1 MPDLKELIEEASEII
16 IRSKKVIALT
26 GAGMSVDSGIPDFR
40 GAQGLWAKY
49 DPMEYAH
56 IDALKADPAKVWG
69 MLMEMHKVVVD
80 AKPNPA
86 HTGLAEME
94 KMGCLD
100 LIITQNIDHLHQD
113 AGSQRV
119 VEFHGNNKWLVC
131 MDCQSKATREEISI
145 DELPPRCACGGVW
158 KPDVVF
164 FGEAIP
170 LKALVVAQ
178 EESKNCNAMLV
189 VGTSAAVS
197 PACDMPVIAYGNGA
211 SIIEIN
217 LEETHLSSTITEV
230 MLKGSAGEIV
240 PALVEAISKRRH

>member
-1 MPDLKELIEEASEII
+1 MTDLQELIERAAEII

-86 HTGLAEME
+86 HIGLAEME
-94 KMGCLD
+94 RMGCLD
-100 LIITQNIDHLHQD
+100 LVITQNIDHLHQD

-131 MDCQSKATREEISI
+131 MECSNKVTRDEVSI

-197 PACDMPVIAYGNGA
+197 PACDMPVIANGNGA

-217 LEETHLSSTITEV
+217 LEETHLSSTITKV

-240 PALVEAISKRRH
+240 PALVSAISKRRQ